1 LGDGSYDGDVAE
13 PDQPAVGDLVRAARD
28 GDAAAWDAL
37 VALFAGRVRAVAR
50 SFRLSESDIEDV
62 SQVTWLRLVSNLDQI
77 RDPDRVGA
85 WLARTASHECLR
97 IIRRSGRQG
106 VGDEG
111 WEEAIVSTDPEADAR
126 MLASERDRA
135 LWKAMGMLSG
145 SCQRLLR
152 LLTTDP
158 PPSYEDV
165 SAILEI
171 RPGSIGPT
179 RRRCLDHLRVQ
190 LARITDGTEGSPN

>member
-1 LGDGSYDGDVAE
+1 VTA
-13 PDQPAVGDLVRAARD
+13 PDDPAVGDLVRAARK
-28 GDAAAWDAL
+28 GDSAAWDEL

-50 SFRLSESDIEDV
+50 SFRLSQADIEDV
-62 SQVTWLRLVSNLDQI
+62 SQVTWLRLVANLDQI

-85 WLARTASHECLR
+85 WLATTAAHECLR
-97 IIRRSGRQG
+97 IVRRSGRHT

-111 WEEAIVSTDPEADAR
+111 WEDAIVSTDPAADAR

-158 PPSYEDV
+158 PPSYDEV

-179 RRRCLDHLRVQ
+179 RRRCLDHLRAQ
-190 LARITDGTEGSPN
+190 LSRITGGAEDSPE